1 MRFDMREGPREKV
14 RIEIRGKNGVDNAQG
29 FFDFACTWSDPIMN
43 RLSQFLCAR
52 RDARGFERLR
62 HFDRHGHV
70 EPAGEA
76 FRPGIDRRELAGTGS
91 LSLPWKEQN
100 CVVPDI

>member
-70 EPAGEA
+70 EPAGED
-76 FRPGIDRRELAGTGS
+76 FRPGI
-91 LSLPWKEQN
+91 
-100 CVVPDI
+100 